1 MLQCYQAFGALK
13 LECKFLI
20 IQFFGLVIL
29 LCNLSALVFDPQRP
43 PSVLKSTADFEMT
56 CTHTHSSGLP
66 GAWNARCNS
75 IALLFVLGG
84 GRFGGKVTIIN
95 HRDVMHGRERERERE
110 RDLCLAMLVTS

>member
-84 GRFGGKVTIIN
+84 GEVWRKSYHN
-95 HRDVMHGRERERERE
+95 KSSRRDAR
-110 RDLCLAMLVTS
+110 